1 MDPSGKGQRRER
13 SRSTAAAGAV
23 RVRVCAMACGSRADS
38 DTPAAAAHQ
47 AASSAGDGDAATESG
62 IGTRR
67 GKGDGPPTARFRR
80 SADLS
85 GVEGA
90 EPLASPCRGPAK
102 RGPKGYAGL
111 ATLEWLK
118 PALRTPPKRA
128 PSSHPEQRAKGQL
141 LPARS
146 AARSFMSRSLRGP
159 RAGAVTTTAAT
170 TMIGGEPTRRSFT
183 TAALSAAWP
192 RSALP

>member
-1 MDPSGKGQRRER
+1 MRVLLLETPASC
-13 SRSTAAAGAV
+13 AAG
-23 RVRVCAMACGSRADS
+23 RRAR
-38 DTPAAAAHQ
+38 
-47 AASSAGDGDAATESG
+47 
-62 IGTRR
+62 TRR
-67 GKGDGPPTARFRR
+67 RCARGGAAPPRPGLPARCRRTMPPVGGMVSVARIPNCRVEAGAGRQPVDLRR

-192 RSALP
+192 RSAPP